1 MADCLLQVHG
11 VSKTF
16 ELSGALWGH
25 KRLHAIDQVNLEI
38 QRGQTLGIVGESG
51 SGKSTLCRIALGL
64 IRPTTGRIM
73 FDGRDI
79 ATLSVGEMRR
89 MRRQMQAVFQDT
101 ASAFNP
107 RQTVRSALLAPLEV
121 HNIGTTGGRLALVDE
136 ALRHVG
142 LDASFLDRHPH
153 MLSGGQRQRVAI
165 ARAIILRPS
174 LVVADEPTSALDV
187 SVQAR
192 ILNLFKEIQRELG
205 LTYLFVSHNLGVI
218 RYVSTVVAVMYLGR
232 IVEVGP
238 VDRVFFAPQHPYT
251 RALLEAIPH
260 TDPTKRQRD
269 VPIVGEFPSVYQIPS
284 GCRFHPRCPE
294 AMDSCAQE
302 DPPLYPVGDGHHAAC
317 LWHDARFA
325 ARAPSWIVTKPSPSI
340 ADGVKAAQGRGTAP

>member
-1 MADCLLQVHG
+1 MTNDLLQVHA

-25 KRLHAIDQVNLEI
+25 RRLQAVDRVNLGLS
-38 QRGQTLGIVGESG
+38 RGQTLGIVGESG
-51 SGKSTLCRIALGL
+51 SGKSTLCRIVLGL
-64 IRPTTGRIM
+64 IRPTAGRVM

-79 ATLSVGEMRR
+79 ATLSVAEMRR
-89 MRRQMQAVFQDT
+89 VRRQMQAVFQDT

-107 RQTVRSALLAPLEV
+107 RQTVRDALLAPLEV
-121 HNIGTTGGRLALVDE
+121 HKIGTTGGRADLVEE
-136 ALRHVG
+136 ALYHVG

-238 VDRVFFAPQHPYT
+238 VDRVFSAPQHPYT

-260 TDPTKRQRD
+260 ADPTKRQRD
-269 VPIVGEFPSVYQIPS
+269 IPIVGEFPSAYQMPS
-284 GCRFHPRCPE
+284 GCRFHPRCPV
-294 AMDSCAQE
+294 AMEICAQE
-302 DPPLYPVGDGHHAAC
+302 DPPLYPLGDGHHAAC
-317 LWHDARFA
+317 LWHDGRFA
-325 ARAPSWIVTKPSPSI
+325 PGAPSWIVTTPFPRN
-340 ADGVKAAQGRGTAP
+340 ARGLQAPQARNGE